1 MTDRESRLLERW
13 RAERPMYEAWGNFV
27 SATLTDAVAEE
38 IRPAAIEL
46 FLRIPIRPR
55 TKEEPSF
62 LAKAFRRG
70 KPYKDP
76 YNDIEDKVGL
86 RFVVLVSA
94 DIKVV
99 EHAVRHCT
107 KWNAVLARDYE
118 DERKQK
124 PYEFD
129 YQSVHYIVRSVDE
142 FTFDGITIA
151 KDTPCEIQVR
161 TILQHAYSELTHDT
175 IYKPNVQ
182 ASPEVKRSAAKSMAL
197 MEATDD
203 YFMKVRDW
211 LDAALAPSREVTAI
225 VDRLYRSFTGLE
237 PEPSPLDTLL
247 IDHFGQWA
255 KTGFEAG
262 LKSFLDEKAFLADR
276 IKERAPTD
284 LLFRQPAILIVYW
297 AIKVAPH
304 GAPEN
309 GPLTDEELAPIYSDL
324 GIARPAAQG

>member
-1 MTDRESRLLERW
+1 MTDRETRLIELW
-13 RAERPMYEAWGNFV
+13 RVERPMYAAWGKFV
-27 SATLTDAVAEE
+27 SATLTEAVAEE

-55 TKEEPSF
+55 TKEEASL

-70 KPYKDP
+70 KPYADP

-99 EHAVRHCT
+99 ERAITTCP
-107 KWNAVLARDYE
+107 KWTAVLARDYE
-118 DERKQK
+118 EERRQR

-129 YQSVHYIVRSVDE
+129 YQSVHYIVRSKDKL
-142 FTFDGITIA
+142 TFEGVSITA
-151 KDTPCEIQVR
+151 GTPCEIQVR

-175 IYKPNVQ
+175 IYKPRVQ
-182 ASPEVKRSAAKSMAL
+182 ASPDVKRSAAKSMAL

-203 YFMKVRDW
+203 YFMKVREW
-211 LDAALAPSREVTAI
+211 LDAALAPSREVTAV

-255 KTGFEAG
+255 KTSFETD
-262 LKSFLDEKAFLADR
+262 LKSFLEEKAFLADR

-284 LLFRQPAILIVYW
+284 LLFRQPAVLIVYW
-297 AIKVAPH
+297 AVKIAPH

-324 GIARPAAQG
+324 GVARPAAQG

>member
-1 MTDRESRLLERW
+1 MTDRETKLLERW
-13 RAERPMYEAWGNFV
+13 RAERPMYAAWGNFV
-27 SATLTDAVAEE
+27 SATLTDAVAKE
-38 IRPAAIEL
+38 IRPAAVEL

-55 TKEEPSF
+55 TKEEASL

-70 KPYKDP
+70 KPYTDP

-99 EHAVRHCT
+99 ERAITTCP
-107 KWNAVLARDYE
+107 KWTAMLARDYE
-118 DERKQK
+118 EERRQR

-129 YQSVHYIVRSVDE
+129 YQSVHYIVRSKDE
-142 FTFDGITIA
+142 LTFEGVTIA
-151 KDTPCEIQVR
+151 AGTPCEIQVR

-175 IYKPNVQ
+175 IYKPSVQ
-182 ASPEVKRSAAKSMAL
+182 ASPDVKRSAAKSMAL

-203 YFMKVRDW
+203 YFMRVREW
-211 LDAALAPSREVTAI
+211 LDAALAPSREVSAA

-237 PEPSPLDTLL
+237 PQPSPLDTLL

-255 KTGFEAG
+255 KEGFEG
-262 LKSFLDEKAFLADR
+262 DLKQFLNEKAFLADR
-276 IKERAPTD
+276 IKERAPAD
-284 LLFRQPAILIVYW
+284 LLFRQPAVLMVYW
-297 AIKVAPH
+297 AIKVAPRS
-304 GAPEN
+304 APEN

-324 GIARPAAQG
+324 GLARPAAQG